1 MKQYHDLLKNVLAN
15 GNIKS
20 DRTGT
25 GTISLFG
32 YQMRFNL
39 SEGFPLLT
47 TKKIH
52 FKSVVYE
59 LLWFLQGDTNVK
71 YLQENGVRIWNEWA
85 DENGDLGPVYGYQW
99 RNWNGDEIDQIKDIV
114 EIATSKAGD
123 GKRIANEMIEG
134 YEKLNKNIK
143 SFFKIYILCI
153 SL

>member
-1 MKQYHDLLKNVLAN
+1 MKQYHDLLKTVLVD

-59 LLWFLQGDTNVK
+59 LLWFLKGSTN
-71 YLQENGVRIWNEWA
+71 
-85 DENGDLGPVYGYQW
+85 
-99 RNWNGDEIDQIKDIV
+99 
-114 EIATSKAGD
+114 
-123 GKRIANEMIEG
+123 
-134 YEKLNKNIK
+134 
-143 SFFKIYILCI
+143 I
-153 SL
+153 S